1 MTKLKCL
8 IGKEK
13 NMKKYLNFILAGIL
27 AVALVVIMVLIK
39 NGGIVGFD
47 DGVYN
52 LVTHNTNTFLDNMY
66 KVFTFLAST
75 VFVIVACLAILVISV
90 FMKKKKMGAVIF
102 GSVVISTV
110 VNNVIKL
117 IFRRPRPEVRRL
129 VVEKSFSFPSGHTMA
144 AVTLYGILIFFVMRS
159 KLNKTAKIAISVVLG
174 LLPICVAV
182 SRIYL
187 GAHFASDVIGA
198 AITSTA
204 LLLIE
209 TYFIAKNYEK
219 IVK

>member
-1 MTKLKCL
+1 
-8 IGKEK
+8 
-13 NMKKYLNFILAGIL
+13 MKKYFNFILAGIL
-27 AVALVVIMVLIK
+27 VIALIAIMVLIK
-39 NGGIVGFD
+39 NGGIVNFD
-47 DGVYN
+47 NNVFN
-52 LVTHNTNTFLDNMY
+52 LVTANENIYLENMY
-66 KVFTFLAST
+66 RVFTFLGST
-75 VFVIVACLAILVISV
+75 AFIVGACLAIFVI
-90 FMKKKKMGAVIF
+90 FIIIKKKEIGFVIV
-102 GSVVISTV
+102 GSVVISTI

-144 AVTLYGILIFFVMRS
+144 AVTLYGILIFFVMKS
-159 KLNKTAKIAISVVLG
+159 KLKKNIKLAISIVLG

-187 GAHFASDVIGA
+187 GAHYASDVIGA

-204 LLLIE
+204 LLLVE
-209 TYFIAKNYEK
+209 TYFISKYYKK

>member
-1 MTKLKCL
+1 
-8 IGKEK
+8 
-13 NMKKYLNFILAGIL
+13 MKKYLNFIISGIL
-27 AVALVVIMVLIK
+27 VAVLIIIMVLIK
-39 NGGIVGFD
+39 NGGIFEFD
-47 DGVYN
+47 DGIYN
-52 LVTHNTNTFLDNMY
+52 LVTHSTNTFLDNMY
-66 KVFTFLAST
+66 HVFTFLGST
-75 VFVIVACLAILVISV
+75 IFIIGACLAIFIVSIV
-90 FMKKKKMGAVIF
+90 MKKKEMGFVIV
-102 GSVVISTV
+102 GSVAISTI

-159 KLNKTAKIAISVVLG
+159 KMNKKARIAISIVLG
-174 LLPICVAV
+174 LLPICVAI

-187 GAHFASDVIGA
+187 GAHFASDVTGA

-204 LLLIE
+204 LLLVE
-209 TYFIAKNYEK
+209 TYFIDKYYKK

>member
-1 MTKLKCL
+1 
-8 IGKEK
+8 
-13 NMKKYLNFILAGIL
+13 MKKYLNFILAGIL
-27 AVALVVIMVLIK
+27 VVALVVIMVLIK

-52 LVTHNTNTFLDNMY
+52 LVTRNTNTILDNMY
-66 KVFTFLAST
+66 KAFTFLAST

-159 KLNKTAKIAISVVLG
+159 KLNKKARIAISMALG
-174 LLPICVAV
+174 LLPICVAI

-204 LLLIE
+204 LLLVE
-209 TYFIAKNYEK
+209 TYFIEKYYNK

>member
-1 MTKLKCL
+1 
-8 IGKEK
+8 
-13 NMKKYLNFILAGIL
+13 MKKYLNFILAGIL
-27 AVALVVIMVLIK
+27 VVALVVIMVLIK

-52 LVTHNTNTFLDNMY
+52 LVTRNTNSFLDNTY

-75 VFVIVACLAILVISV
+75 LFVVSACVALLV
-90 FMKKKKMGAVIF
+90 FMKNKKIAGTIF
-102 GSVVISTV
+102 GSVAISTI
-110 VNNVIKL
+110 VNIVIKS

-129 VVEKSFSFPSGHTMA
+129 VEEKSFSFPSGHTMA

-159 KLNKTAKIAISVVLG
+159 KLNKNVKIAISILLG

-187 GAHFASDVIGA
+187 GAHFASDVMGA

-204 LLLIE
+204 LLLVE
-209 TYFIAKNYEK
+209 TYFIRKYYDKIAK
-219 IVK
+219 

>member
-1 MTKLKCL
+1 
-8 IGKEK
+8 
-13 NMKKYLNFILAGIL
+13 MKKYLNFILAGIL
-27 AVALVVIMVLIK
+27 VVALVGIMVLIK
-39 NGGIVGFD
+39 NGGIVEFD

-52 LVTHNTNTFLDNMY
+52 LVTRNTNSFLDNMY

-75 VFVIVACLAILVISV
+75 LFVVSSCVALLV
-90 FMKKKKMGAVIF
+90 FMKNKKIAGTIF
-102 GSVVISTV
+102 GSVAISTI

-159 KLNKTAKIAISVVLG
+159 KMNKKARIAISIVLG
-174 LLPICVAV
+174 LLPICVAI

-187 GAHFASDVIGA
+187 GAHFASDVTGA

-204 LLLIE
+204 LLLVE
-209 TYFIAKNYEK
+209 TYFISKYYNK

>member
-1 MTKLKCL
+1 
-8 IGKEK
+8 
-13 NMKKYLNFILAGIL
+13 MKKYLNFIISGIL
-27 AVALVVIMVLIK
+27 VAVLIIIMVLIK
-39 NGGIVGFD
+39 NGGIFEFD
-47 DGVYN
+47 DGIYN
-52 LVTHNTNTFLDNMY
+52 LVTHSTNTFLDNMY
-66 KVFTFLAST
+66 HVFTFLGST
-75 VFVIVACLAILVISV
+75 IFIIGACLAIFIVSIV
-90 FMKKKKMGAVIF
+90 MKKKEMGFVIVS
-102 GSVVISTV
+102 SVAISTI

-159 KLNKTAKIAISVVLG
+159 KLKKNIKLAISIVLG

-187 GAHFASDVIGA
+187 GAHYASDVIGA

-204 LLLIE
+204 LLLVE
-209 TYFIAKNYEK
+209 TYFISKYYKK

>member
-1 MTKLKCL
+1 
-8 IGKEK
+8 
-13 NMKKYLNFILAGIL
+13 MKKYLNFILAGIL
-27 AVALVVIMVLIK
+27 IAALVVIMVLIK
-39 NGGIVGFD
+39 NGGIVEFD
-47 DGVYN
+47 NNVFN
-52 LVTHNTNTFLDNMY
+52 LVTRNENIPLENMY
-66 KVFTFLAST
+66 RVFTFLGST
-75 VFVIVACLAILVISV
+75 IFIIVACLAILVICIL
-90 FMKKKKMGAVIF
+90 MKKKKIGFVIV
-102 GSVVISTV
+102 GSVAISTI

-159 KLNKTAKIAISVVLG
+159 KLNKKAKLAISIVLG
-174 LLPICVAV
+174 LLPICVAI

-204 LLLIE
+204 LLLVE
-209 TYFIAKNYEK
+209 TYFIAKHYDK

>member
-1 MTKLKCL
+1 
-8 IGKEK
+8 
-13 NMKKYLNFILAGIL
+13 MKKYLNFILAAIL
-27 AVALVVIMVLIK
+27 IAVLVLIMIFIK
-39 NGGIVGFD
+39 NGNIVGFD
-47 DGVYN
+47 NGVYN
-52 LVTHNTNTFLDNMY
+52 LVTSNTNDFLDNMY

-75 VFVIVACLAILVISV
+75 AFVVGTCIFILV
-90 FMKKKKMGAVIF
+90 FMKNKKIAGIIF
-102 GSVVISTV
+102 GSVAISTI
-110 VNNVIKL
+110 VNNVIKW
-117 IFRRPRPEVRRL
+117 IFRRPRPEVRKL
-129 VVEKSFSFPSGHTMA
+129 VVEKTFSFPSGHTMA

-159 KLNKTAKIAISVVLG
+159 KLNKNVKIAISIVLG

-209 TYFIAKNYEK
+209 TYFIEKHHDKIAK
-219 IVK
+219 

>member
-1 MTKLKCL
+1 
-8 IGKEK
+8 
-13 NMKKYLNFILAGIL
+13 MKKYLNFIVAGIL
-27 AVALVVIMVLIK
+27 VMALVALMVLIK
-39 NGGIVGFD
+39 NGGIVDFD
-47 DGVYN
+47 TNVFN
-52 LVTHNTNTFLDNMY
+52 LVTANENSGLENMY
-66 KVFTFLAST
+66 RVFTFLAST
-75 VFVIVACLAILVISV
+75 LFVIVACLVILVISV
-90 FMKKKKMGAVIF
+90 FIRKKKMGAVIF

-144 AVTLYGILIFFVMRS
+144 AVTLYGILIFFVMKS
-159 KLNKTAKIAISVVLG
+159 KLNKVLKIAISIVLG

-187 GAHFASDVIGA
+187 GAHYASDVIGA

-204 LLLIE
+204 LLLVE
-209 TYFIAKNYEK
+209 TYFISKYYKK

>member
-1 MTKLKCL
+1 
-8 IGKEK
+8 
-13 NMKKYLNFILAGIL
+13 MKKHLNFILAGIL
-27 AVALVVIMVLIK
+27 IVALVGIMVLIK
-39 NGGIVGFD
+39 NGGIVEFD

-52 LVTHNTNTFLDNMY
+52 LVTRNTNSFLDNMY

-75 VFVIVACLAILVISV
+75 LFVVSACVVLLV
-90 FMKKKKMGAVIF
+90 FMKNKKIAGTIF
-102 GSVVISTV
+102 GSVAISTI
-110 VNNVIKL
+110 VNIVIKP

-129 VVEKSFSFPSGHTMA
+129 VEEKSFSFPSGHTMA

-159 KLNKTAKIAISVVLG
+159 KLQKNVKLAISIVLG

-204 LLLIE
+204 LLLVE
-209 TYFIAKNYEK
+209 TYFISKYYKK

>member
-1 MTKLKCL
+1 
-8 IGKEK
+8 
-13 NMKKYLNFILAGIL
+13 MKKYLNFILAGIL
-27 AVALVVIMVLIK
+27 IAALVVIMVLIK
-39 NGGIVGFD
+39 NGGIVEFD
-47 DGVYN
+47 NNVFN
-52 LVTHNTNTFLDNMY
+52 LVTRNENIYLENMY
-66 KVFTFLAST
+66 KVFTFLGST
-75 VFVIVACLAILVISV
+75 IFIIVACLAILVICIL
-90 FMKKKKMGAVIF
+90 MKKKKIGFVIV
-102 GSVVISTV
+102 GSVAISTI

-159 KLNKTAKIAISVVLG
+159 KLNKKVKLAISIVLG
-174 LLPICVAV
+174 LLPICVAI

-204 LLLIE
+204 LLLVE
-209 TYFIAKNYEK
+209 TYFIAKHYDK

>member
-1 MTKLKCL
+1 
-8 IGKEK
+8 
-13 NMKKYLNFILAGIL
+13 MKKYLNFILAGIL
-27 AVALVVIMVLIK
+27 VVALVAIMVLIK
-39 NGGIVGFD
+39 NGGIVEFD
-47 DGVYN
+47 NNVFN
-52 LVTHNTNTFLDNMY
+52 LVTRNENIYLENMY
-66 KVFTFLAST
+66 RVFTFIAST
-75 VFVIVACLAILVISV
+75 IFVIVACLAILVISV
-90 FMKKKKMGAVIF
+90 VMKKKEIGAVIF
-102 GSVVISTV
+102 GSVAISTI
-110 VNNVIKL
+110 VNRIIK
-117 IFRRPRPEVRRL
+117 ISFRRPRPEVRRL

-159 KLNKTAKIAISVVLG
+159 KLNKGLKLAISIVLG

-187 GAHFASDVIGA
+187 GAHFASDVTGA

-209 TYFIAKNYEK
+209 TYFIKKYYDK

>member
-1 MTKLKCL
+1 
-8 IGKEK
+8 
-13 NMKKYLNFILAGIL
+13 MKKYLNFILAGIL
-27 AVALVVIMVLIK
+27 VVALVGIMVLIK
-39 NGGIVGFD
+39 NGGIVEFD

-52 LVTHNTNTFLDNMY
+52 LVTRNTNSFLDNMY

-75 VFVIVACLAILVISV
+75 LFVVSSCVALLV
-90 FMKKKKMGAVIF
+90 FMKNKKIAGTIF
-102 GSVVISTV
+102 GSVAISTI
-110 VNNVIKL
+110 VNIVIKS
-117 IFRRPRPEVRRL
+117 IFRIPRPEVRRL
-129 VVEKSFSFPSGHTMA
+129 VEEKSFSFPSGHTMA

-159 KLNKTAKIAISVVLG
+159 KLQKNVKLAISIVLG

-204 LLLIE
+204 LLLVE
-209 TYFIAKNYEK
+209 TYFISKYYKK

>member
-1 MTKLKCL
+1 
-8 IGKEK
+8 
-13 NMKKYLNFILAGIL
+13 MKKYLNFILAGIL
-27 AVALVVIMVLIK
+27 VVALVGIMVLIK
-39 NGGIVGFD
+39 NGGIVEFD

-52 LVTHNTNTFLDNMY
+52 LVTRNTNSFLDNMY

-75 VFVIVACLAILVISV
+75 LFVVSSCVALLV
-90 FMKKKKMGAVIF
+90 FMKNKKIAGTIF
-102 GSVVISTV
+102 GSVAISTI
-110 VNNVIKL
+110 VNIVIKS

-129 VVEKSFSFPSGHTMA
+129 VEEKSFSFPSGHTMA

-159 KLNKTAKIAISVVLG
+159 KLQKNVKLAISIVLG

-198 AITSTA
+198 AITYTA
-204 LLLIE
+204 LLLVE
-209 TYFIAKNYEK
+209 TYFISKYYKK

>member
-1 MTKLKCL
+1 
-8 IGKEK
+8 
-13 NMKKYLNFILAGIL
+13 MKKYLNFILAGIL
-27 AVALVVIMVLIK
+27 IAALVVIMVLIK
-39 NGGIVGFD
+39 NGGIVEFD
-47 DGVYN
+47 NNVFN
-52 LVTHNTNTFLDNMY
+52 IVTRNENIPLENMY
-66 KVFTFLAST
+66 RVFTFLGST
-75 VFVIVACLAILVISV
+75 IFIIVACLAILVICIL
-90 FMKKKKMGAVIF
+90 MKKKKIGFVIV
-102 GSVVISTV
+102 GSVAISTI

-159 KLNKTAKIAISVVLG
+159 KLNKNAKLAISIVLG
-174 LLPICVAV
+174 LLPICVAI

-187 GAHFASDVIGA
+187 GAHFASDVTGA

-209 TYFIAKNYEK
+209 VYFINKYYDR

>member
-1 MTKLKCL
+1 
-8 IGKEK
+8 
-13 NMKKYLNFILAGIL
+13 MKKYLNFIVAGIL
-27 AVALVVIMVLIK
+27 VIALIAIMVLIK
-39 NGGIVGFD
+39 NGGIVNFD
-47 DGVYN
+47 KNVFN
-52 LVTHNTNTFLDNMY
+52 LVTANENIYLENMY
-66 KVFTFLAST
+66 RVFTFLGST
-75 VFVIVACLAILVISV
+75 AFIVGACLAIFVI
-90 FMKKKKMGAVIF
+90 FIIIKKKEIGFVIV
-102 GSVVISTV
+102 GSVVISTI

-144 AVTLYGILIFFVMRS
+144 AVTLYGILIFFVMKS
-159 KLNKTAKIAISVVLG
+159 KLNKVLKIAISIVLG

-187 GAHFASDVIGA
+187 GAHYASDVIGA

-204 LLLIE
+204 LLLVE
-209 TYFIAKNYEK
+209 TYFATKYYDK

>member
-1 MTKLKCL
+1 
-8 IGKEK
+8 
-13 NMKKYLNFILAGIL
+13 MKKYLNFILAGIL
-27 AVALVVIMVLIK
+27 VVVLVGIMVLIK
-39 NGGIVGFD
+39 NGGIVDFD

-52 LVTHNTNTFLDNMY
+52 LVTRNTSTFLDNMY

-75 VFVIVACLAILVISV
+75 AYVIVACLAILVICIL
-90 FMKKKKMGAVIF
+90 KKKKEIGFVIV
-102 GSVVISTV
+102 GSVAISTI

-144 AVTLYGILIFFVMRS
+144 AVTLYGILIFFVMKS
-159 KLNKTAKIAISVVLG
+159 KLNKGLKIAISIILG
-174 LLPICVAV
+174 LLPICVAI

-187 GAHFASDVIGA
+187 GAHFASDVTGA

-204 LLLIE
+204 LLLVE
-209 TYFIAKNYEK
+209 VYFINKNYDK

>member
-1 MTKLKCL
+1 
-8 IGKEK
+8 
-13 NMKKYLNFILAGIL
+13 MKKYLNFILAGIL
-27 AVALVVIMVLIK
+27 VVALVGIMVLIK
-39 NGGIVGFD
+39 NGGIVEFD

-52 LVTHNTNTFLDNMY
+52 LVTRNTNSFLDNMY

-75 VFVIVACLAILVISV
+75 LFVVSACVVLLV
-90 FMKKKKMGAVIF
+90 FMKNKKIAGTIF
-102 GSVVISTV
+102 GSVAISTI
-110 VNNVIKL
+110 VNIVIKS

-129 VVEKSFSFPSGHTMA
+129 VEEKSFSFPSGHTMA

-159 KLNKTAKIAISVVLG
+159 KLQKNVKLAISIVLG

-204 LLLIE
+204 LLLVE
-209 TYFIAKNYEK
+209 TYFISKYYKK

>member
-1 MTKLKCL
+1 
-8 IGKEK
+8 
-13 NMKKYLNFILAGIL
+13 MKKYLNFILAGIL
-27 AVALVVIMVLIK
+27 VVALVVIMVLIK

-52 LVTHNTNTFLDNMY
+52 LVTRNTNSFLDNTY

-75 VFVIVACLAILVISV
+75 LFVVSACVALLV
-90 FMKKKKMGAVIF
+90 FMKNKKIAGTIF
-102 GSVVISTV
+102 GSVAISTI
-110 VNNVIKL
+110 VNIVIKS

-129 VVEKSFSFPSGHTMA
+129 VEEKSFSFPSGHTMA

-159 KLNKTAKIAISVVLG
+159 KLNKNVKIAISILLG

-187 GAHFASDVIGA
+187 GAHFASDVMGA
-198 AITSTA
+198 VITSTA
-204 LLLIE
+204 LLLVE
-209 TYFIAKNYEK
+209 TYFIRKYYDR

>member
-1 MTKLKCL
+1 
-8 IGKEK
+8 
-13 NMKKYLNFILAGIL
+13 MKKYLNFILAGIL
-27 AVALVVIMVLIK
+27 VVALVGIMVLIK

-52 LVTHNTNTFLDNMY
+52 LVTRNTNSFLDNTY

-75 VFVIVACLAILVISV
+75 LFVVSACVALLV
-90 FMKKKKMGAVIF
+90 FMKNKKIAGTIF
-102 GSVVISTV
+102 GSVAISTI
-110 VNNVIKL
+110 VNIVIKS

-129 VVEKSFSFPSGHTMA
+129 VEEKSFSFPSGHTMA

-159 KLNKTAKIAISVVLG
+159 KLNKNVKIAISILLG

-187 GAHFASDVIGA
+187 GAHFASDVMGA
-198 AITSTA
+198 VITSTA
-204 LLLIE
+204 LLLVE
-209 TYFIAKNYEK
+209 TYFIRKYYDR

>member
-1 MTKLKCL
+1 
-8 IGKEK
+8 
-13 NMKKYLNFILAGIL
+13 MKKYLNFILAGIL
-27 AVALVVIMVLIK
+27 VVALVGIMVLIK
-39 NGGIVGFD
+39 NGGIVEFD

-52 LVTHNTNTFLDNMY
+52 LVTRNTNSFLDNMY

-75 VFVIVACLAILVISV
+75 LFVVSACVALLV
-90 FMKKKKMGAVIF
+90 FMKNKKIAGTIF
-102 GSVVISTV
+102 GSVAISTI
-110 VNNVIKL
+110 VNIVIKP

-129 VVEKSFSFPSGHTMA
+129 VEEKSFSFPSGHTMA

-159 KLNKTAKIAISVVLG
+159 KLQKNVKLAISIVLG

-204 LLLIE
+204 LLLVE
-209 TYFIAKNYEK
+209 TYFISKYYKK

>member
-1 MTKLKCL
+1 
-8 IGKEK
+8 
-13 NMKKYLNFILAGIL
+13 MKKYLNFIVAGIL
-27 AVALVVIMVLIK
+27 VIALIAIMVLIK
-39 NGGIVGFD
+39 NGGIVNFD
-47 DGVYN
+47 NNVFN
-52 LVTHNTNTFLDNMY
+52 LVTANENIYLENMY
-66 KVFTFLAST
+66 GVFTFLGST
-75 VFVIVACLAILVISV
+75 AFIVGACLAIFII
-90 FMKKKKMGAVIF
+90 FIIIKKKEIGFVIV
-102 GSVVISTV
+102 GSVIISTV

-144 AVTLYGILIFFVMRS
+144 AVTLYGILIFFVMKS
-159 KLNKTAKIAISVVLG
+159 KLNKVLKIAISIVLG

-204 LLLIE
+204 LLLVE
-209 TYFIAKNYEK
+209 TYFATKYYDK